1 MSKPATKQTSPKQ
14 KAEAKKAPTA
24 LDYNTII
31 RPIMS
36 EKTTAVSAHNQVVF
50 QVHGDA
56 TKPQIRGAIEVLFKV
71 KVVAVNTQIRKGKT
85 KNFKGRPGLRPD
97 IKLAYVTLAEGQSID
112 VATGI

>member
-1 MSKPATKQTSPKQ
+1 MSQ
-14 KAEAKKAPTA
+14 AKKKTTAEPKKNPTA
-24 LDYNTII
+24 LEYNTII

-36 EKTTAVSAHNQVVF
+36 EKTTAVSAYNQVVF
-50 QVHGDA
+50 QVHGQA
-56 TKPQIRGAIEVLFKV
+56 TKPQIRGAVETLFKV

>member
-1 MSKPATKQTSPKQ
+1 MSKQ
-14 KAEAKKAPTA
+14 KANAAKAPTA
-24 LDYNTII
+24 AEYNTII

-36 EKTTAVSAHNQVVF
+36 EKTTAASAHNQVVF
-50 QVHGDA
+50 QVCTSA
-56 TKPQIRGAIEVLFKV
+56 SKPQIRGAVESLFKV

>member
-1 MSKPATKQTSPKQ
+1 MSKPNVKQ
-14 KAEAKKAPTA
+14 KADAKKTPTA
-24 LDYNTII
+24 LDYNTI

-56 TKPQIRGAIEVLFKV
+56 TKPQIRGAVETLFKV

>member
-1 MSKPATKQTSPKQ
+1 MSKTAVKKDAKQ
-14 KAEAKKAPTA
+14 KADAKKAPTV

-50 QVHGDA
+50 EVHGDA
-56 TKPQIRGAIEVLFKV
+56 TKPQIRGAVETLFKV

-85 KNFKGRPGLRPD
+85 KNFRGRPGLRPD
-97 IKLAYVTLAEGQSID
+97 IKLAYVTLADGQSID